1 MQMGVESLLYITEDE
16 CEENEEAILS
26 KKNFDI
32 TEKITFFH
40 ARHPTSFYQL
50 LLIRLR

>member
-32 TEKITFFH
+32 TEKITFFM
-40 ARHPTSFYQL
+40 L
-50 LLIRLR
+50 GILRRFIKYF